1 MTNEVK
7 TAKTITLYQDDL
19 VNAVRTQNING
30 FVTDCTEEFLDKF
43 SSKDKGLLVMGVVM
57 GQNNMVYWFNSFIFK
72 LIFSFILKLVYIRL
86 GLCHSINTDFNN

>member
-1 MTNEVK
+1 MTNEIK

-57 GQNNMVYWFNSFIFK
+57 GQNNMLKFLKSVLYDGSRK
-72 LIFSFILKLVYIRL
+72 TERLIK
-86 GLCHSINTDFNN
+86 

>member
-1 MTNEVK
+1 MTELK
-7 TAKTITLYQDDL
+7 EAKTITLYADDL

-57 GQNNMVYWFNSFIFK
+57 GQNNMLKFLKNVLYNGSIK
-72 LIFSFILKLVYIRL
+72 NEGLIK
-86 GLCHSINTDFNN
+86 